1 VKTASLLLLLLLL
14 SLSLSLLSSLLLP
27 SLPSL
32 LLPLPVSMAP
42 SKKKEVKGATT
53 PPGLLSELCQKLKT
67 DNIELPPMV
76 EKKLVFGN
84 NTKMKLK
91 NYEIDWFNPEVI
103 TSKSIKY
110 LKKIKVPQ
118 AHMKANCYSS

>member
-1 VKTASLLLLLLLL
+1 
-14 SLSLSLLSSLLLP
+14 
-27 SLPSL
+27 
-32 LLPLPVSMAP
+32 MAP

-53 PPGLLSELCQKLKT
+53 PPGLLSKLCQKLKT

-84 NTKMKLK
+84 STQMKLK

-103 TSKSIKY
+103 TSKCNMGVNVDSIESDPFHSA
-110 LKKIKVPQ
+110 LIKK
-118 AHMKANCYSS
+118 CG